1 MKKIITLSILFISF
15 FTISKAQMIVDVND
29 FVNNPSKFNG
39 KTIILQGVIAKRTL
53 NNSNPSGT
61 ASAAALSNPGSANSP
76 VPNTTGRN
84 QATPG
89 TTTGTSTQAAP
100 VVRCSAPKNWERL
113 EIQLPNNYD
122 GCFVIFNKMSN
133 TLPVNKDIRMDI
145 SVKVDTRFMHRV
157 TKIKV
162 LP

>member
-1 MKKIITLSILFISF
+1 MKKIITLSILFISYIS
-15 FTISKAQMIVDVND
+15 ISKAQVIVDVND

-39 KTIILQGVIAKRTL
+39 KTIVLQGVIAKRTI
-53 NNSNPSGT
+53 NNGT
-61 ASAAALSNPGSANSP
+61 TSATTPTATITNPGTGNSP
-76 VPNTTGRN
+76 TPTTVRNQAPNTTSPSG
-84 QATPG
+84 G
-89 TTTGTSTQAAP
+89 TTAP
-100 VVRCSAPKNWERL
+100 IVRCSAPKNWERL
-113 EIQLPNNYD
+113 EVQLPNNYD

-133 TLPVNKDIRMDI
+133 TLPVNKDVRMDI